1 MKDVEITEIEVVFRI
16 KPRQNDANRMTGVEE
31 IGKSFKQWAQFIGW
45 TADVEEGNDIVEY
58 YANLTTPFK
67 KPSGEPGQ

>member
-1 MKDVEITEIEVVFRI
+1 MKDVEITEIEVIFKI
-16 KPRQNDANRMTGVEE
+16 KPRQNDENRMTGVEE

-45 TADVEEGNDIVEY
+45 TVNQEETNDTVEY